1 MKLQKRSTSR
11 DHLGHLPLT
20 SLIDVVFLLLIYF
33 LVTLSM
39 RVGESSLSSTLKT
52 ESKGAGREADL
63 QPQIIHVELG
73 EDRKGVFRLGQRVL
87 TSKESLRAVLAQLP
101 KEAGVI
107 VRVRGDAPVAA
118 AAAADQACKDA
129 GFQRISYVPA
139 E

>member
-1 MKLQKRSTSR
+1 MRLQKRFTSR
-11 DHLGHLPLT
+11 DHLGQLPLT

-52 ESKGAGREADL
+52 ETKGAGREADL
-63 QPQIIHVELG
+63 QPQIVHVEPG
-73 EDRKGVFRLGQRVL
+73 ETRRGVFRIGQRVL
-87 TSKESLRAVLAQLP
+87 MSRDSLRAVLAQLP

-107 VRVRGDAPVAA
+107 IRVKGDAPVAA
-118 AAAADQACKDA
+118 AAAAEQACKDA

>member
-1 MKLQKRSTSR
+1 M
-11 DHLGHLPLT
+11 
-20 SLIDVVFLLLIYF
+20 IDVVFLLLIYF

-52 ESKGAGREADL
+52 ESRGAGREADL
-63 QPQIIHVELG
+63 QPQIVHVERG
-73 EDRKGVFRLGQRVL
+73 EDNRGVFRMGQRVMS
-87 TSKESLRAVLAQLP
+87 TKEALRSVLVQLP

-107 VRVRGDAPVAA
+107 IRVRGEAPVAA
-118 AAAADQACKDA
+118 AAAAEQACKDA

>member
-1 MKLQKRSTSR
+1 MRLRTR
-11 DHLGHLPLT
+11 TLTRGHLGELPLT

-52 ESKGAGREADL
+52 ESKGAGQAADL

-73 EDRKGVFRLGQRVL
+73 ADRKGVFRLGQRVFP
-87 TSKESLRAVLAQLP
+87 TVEGLRGVLAQLP

-107 VRVRGDAPVAA
+107 VRVRGEAPVASA
-118 AAAADQACKDA
+118 AAAVQACKDA
-129 GFQRISYVPA
+129 GFARISYVPA